1 MNTFSLKYVQDII
14 DRYVNEYEGEVL
26 QIEEGGVGLGVLL
39 LHSGVGA
46 KTILITEVY
55 LNCWSSTHKVR
66 MYNKI
71 PKKYEKLIEG

>member
-1 MNTFSLKYVQDII
+1 MRTFSLKYCEDII
-14 DRYVNEYEGEVL
+14 ERYLNDYEGEVL
-26 QIEEGGVGLGVLL
+26 TIDEGGVGLGTLL

-66 MYNKI
+66 MYNSI
-71 PKKYEKLIEG
+71 PKKYEKLIQQ

>member
-1 MNTFSLKYVQDII
+1 MRTFSLNYCQDII
-14 DRYVNEYEGEVL
+14 ERYVNDYEGEIL
-26 QIEEGGVGLGVLL
+26 EIDGGGVGLGVFL
-39 LHSGVGA
+39 LHSGVNA

-71 PKKYEKLIEG
+71 PKKYEKIIAG

>member
-1 MNTFSLKYVQDII
+1 MNTFSLKYCQDII
-14 DRYVNEYEGEVL
+14 ERYVNDYEGEIL
-26 QIEEGGVGLGVLL
+26 EIDGGGVGLGVLL
-39 LHSGVGA
+39 LHSGVNA

-71 PKKYEKLIEG
+71 PKKYEKIIAG